1 MARHRRCRSRIFG
14 RVCLSRGRKNDILK
28 AHYHKV
34 VGGVLMK
41 RVLLRLQPVLKNCGE
56 AHAQTLF
63 SSQRRGGVLRRV
75 QNGELGGPT
84 KFSKPILKLER
95 FTK

>member
-41 RVLLRLQPVLKNCGE
+41 EGFVAVTAGVEELRGSSRTDPVL
-56 AHAQTLF
+56 F
-63 SSQRRGGVLRRV
+63 SEKGRGPEKGSKMVNWEVLPNSR
-75 QNGELGGPT
+75 NLY
-84 KFSKPILKLER
+84 LN
-95 FTK
+95 